1 MKASIAE
8 LAIFSGTPAFN
19 QPLHV
24 GQLNLPP
31 FAEFEAT
38 FKGIFERRY
47 FTNHGPLVQELDAKL
62 AARLGVRHAVS
73 VSNATIAL
81 MVACKALNL
90 KGEVI
95 VPAFTFAA
103 SVQILTWAGLTPVF
117 CDVDPE
123 TQMITAVRA
132 EKLITPKTSAVLAV
146 HLWGR
151 ACDPKNL
158 ADLCRQRNLKLIFD
172 SAHAIGCT
180 FEGRNIGGFG
190 DVEVFSFH
198 ATKVLGATEGGAL
211 TTNDDDLAG
220 QIRTVR
226 NFHSSQTYGEVP
238 VRINGKMTEA
248 QAGFALLGLAHLDEW
263 IERNRK
269 LYQRHQERA
278 GATPGVRFVDHA
290 YGERSNYQYCV
301 VAVDPQLG
309 VTRDEMRQILEAEN
323 IWARRYFYPGM
334 HRTAPYGAPGGKS
347 NVNLPVTDMLCT
359 QLLQLPLGS
368 GMTNDDVDRIWDI
381 VELCTRHPEEIRKRL
396 DSRSQ

>member
-1 MKASIAE
+1 
-8 LAIFSGTPAFN
+8 
-19 QPLHV
+19 
-24 GQLNLPP
+24 
-31 FAEFEAT
+31 
-38 FKGIFERRY
+38 
-47 FTNHGPLVQELDAKL
+47 
-62 AARLGVRHAVS
+62 
-73 VSNATIAL
+73 
-81 MVACKALNL
+81 
-90 KGEVI
+90 
-95 VPAFTFAA
+95 
-103 SVQILTWAGLTPVF
+103 VQILTWAGLTPVF

-123 TQMITAVRA
+123 TQMLTADRA
-132 EKLITPKTSAVLAV
+132 EKLITSKTSAVLGV

-151 ACDPKNL
+151 GCDPNNL
-158 ADLCRQRNLKLIFD
+158 AELCRRRNLKLIFD

-180 FEGRNIGGFG
+180 FGGRNMGGFG
-190 DVEVFSFH
+190 DVEIFSFH

-248 QAGFALLGLAHLDEW
+248 QAGFALLGLVHLDEW

-269 LYQRHQERA
+269 LYQRHKERA
-278 GATPGVRFVDHA
+278 GAAPGVRFVDHA
-290 YGERSNYQYCV
+290 QGERSNYQYCV
-301 VAVDPQLG
+301 VAIDPQLD
-309 VTRDEMRQILEAEN
+309 VTRDEIRQILEAEN

-381 VELCTRHPEEIRKRL
+381 VELCTKHPEEIRKRL